1 MLFLLQKVK
10 YDVNIAFS
18 ESPLKFIQQVWKVW
32 AGNVGERVEI
42 SILDCWVQRIFIG
55 KYDMSVSFLF
65 LEVFQTLL
73 WSCYYFSYYYSVV
86 FHHFLQSS
94 LQTVLHAFFMY
105 ASVFLW
111 ALLLTDLTDTLV
123 LLTLMM
129 KYCQRAGP
137 ELILIFIH
145 NSVCI
150 NSFCTA
156 FFNLPFRGLH
166 ICYTILVLII
176 VISTLLYVSV
186 PYVSRVYW
194 NLYSRVGELKKRLLA
209 VDRIK

>member
-73 WSCYYFSYYYSVV
+73 WSCYYFRDRKSVV
-86 FHHFLQSS
+86 
-94 LQTVLHAFFMY
+94 
-105 ASVFLW
+105 
-111 ALLLTDLTDTLV
+111 
-123 LLTLMM
+123 
-129 KYCQRAGP
+129 
-137 ELILIFIH
+137 
-145 NSVCI
+145 
-150 NSFCTA
+150 
-156 FFNLPFRGLH
+156 
-166 ICYTILVLII
+166 
-176 VISTLLYVSV
+176 
-186 PYVSRVYW
+186 
-194 NLYSRVGELKKRLLA
+194 
-209 VDRIK
+209 